1 VGQDRSV
8 LVNFVYCPP
17 IGHAIE
23 ALHYCHGYHHA
34 NPGLR
39 IGLAL
44 NADTPAELAA
54 LCPYVGDVYQI
65 PVDISDPAYD
75 PAAAL
80 PTVPTGWDWVVDDD
94 RGHQP
99 DQRMAF
105 PGLARYYD
113 QAGDRFSA
121 TGSIIG
127 TAGAAPPRYSPGQDF
142 RLPLPD
148 GRRAEAGRL
157 LGITCAGS
165 REQPRPRIALL
176 PAGSGPRGSYPSLR
190 SWRLVLTAL
199 ADRWPDALFCLIGK
213 YRLDGRTT
221 TSFGRAELDELRDMV
236 PATVGAVDL
245 PVISQLAAV
254 AACDVL
260 VSPHT
265 GFGMAALAVG
275 TPWLSIAGNRW
286 PEYYFNGVPFY
297 SVLPDLRKFP
307 AYGGLDLDPEPVNDD
322 GPRAPSMCYERIQS
336 DLAEIVDGAARLV
349 EHRWQFQTAMAD
361 HVARMLALRAGREDM
376 LWSIDSVHKRYLPGT
391 A

>member
-1 VGQDRSV
+1 VSQDRSV
-8 LVNFVYCPP
+8 LVNFVYCSPV
-17 IGHAIE
+17 GHAIE
-23 ALHYCHGYHHA
+23 ALHYCHGYHRSD
-34 NPGLR
+34 PDLR

-65 PVDISDPAYD
+65 RVDVSDPAYD
-75 PAAAL
+75 PAGAVAA
-80 PTVPTGWDWVVDDD
+80 VPTGWDWVVDDD

-113 QAGDRFSA
+113 HARDRFRT

-142 RLPLPD
+142 RLPLPA
-148 GRRAEAGRL
+148 GLRAEAGQL
-157 LGITCAGS
+157 LGIARPGS
-165 REQPRPRIALL
+165 REQLRPRIALL
-176 PAGSGPRGSYPSLR
+176 PAGSGPGSSYPSVR
-190 SWRLVLTAL
+190 SWRLVLSAL
-199 ADRWPDALFCLIGK
+199 AARWPDALFCLIGK

-221 TSFGRAELDELRDMV
+221 TSFGRAELDELRGMV
-236 PATVGAVDL
+236 PASVEAVDL
-245 PVISQLAAV
+245 PVISQLAAL

-260 VSPHT
+260 VAPHT

-275 TPWLSIAGNRW
+275 TPWLSIAGNGW

-307 AYGGLDLDPEPVNDD
+307 AYGGLGPDPEPVDDD

-336 DLAEIVDGAARLV
+336 DLAEIVDGVARLV
-349 EHRWQFQTAMAD
+349 EHRWQFETALAD
-361 HVARMLALRAGREDM
+361 HVARMLALRAGREDL
-376 LWSIDSVHKRYLPGT
+376 LWSIDSVHKRYLPGS